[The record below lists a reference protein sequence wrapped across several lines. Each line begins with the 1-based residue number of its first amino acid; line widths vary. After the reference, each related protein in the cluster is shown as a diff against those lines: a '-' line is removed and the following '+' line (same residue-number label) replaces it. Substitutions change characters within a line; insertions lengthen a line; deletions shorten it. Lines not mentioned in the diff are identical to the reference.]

1 MKVLST
7 NRSDKRIITIN
18 NAEVET
24 GMFKVPVPEGITITE
39 NGVLSDTVC
48 DLRYHGGRDKACYIF
63 GRNNYPYFQKLY
75 PDAKWETGF
84 FGENIELDVLNES
97 QLFIGDKYQIGEA
110 VIQIAQPRTP
120 CSKLGYRF
128 GNMASLKDFINSPH
142 PGAYVRVLKDGL
154 VCEGD
159 EMTLIE
165 KASQRLSLTDL
176 YQIKH
181 NKSKHAERI
190 QEVLDHPDVTDN
202 VKSGL
207 SK

>member
-18 NAEVET
+18 NEEVET

-75 PDAKWETGF
+75 PDAKWEIGF

-128 GNMASLKDFINSPH
+128 GNMAGLKDFINSPH

-154 VCEGD
+154 VRVDD
-159 EMTLIE
+159 EMVLIE